1 MRHRTPWHAIL
12 AGLDKEGW
20 DRRTVESL
28 ATRICDILIAGL
40 EEEDNNI
47 IFVLK
52 DELTWGKI
60 HEKENTP

>member
-1 MRHRTPWHAIL
+1 MRHDTPWKAIVAALKRERCDWRLAEIL
-12 AGLDKEGW
+12 AN
-20 DRRTVESL
+20 
-28 ATRICDILIAGL
+28 RICANLIAGL